1 MLVIVGIVL
10 GVFAACAVFAL
21 VGVRIGAQMEAKKLG
36 AGITE
41 EQMKGGMTASGL
53 GGLLGTIPFLIFVL
67 VLIIMVVTTPPRPE
81 DSAEGGAP
89 AASGGH

>member
-10 GVFAACAVFAL
+10 GVFAACAVFAF

-41 EQMKGGMTASGL
+41 EQMKGGFTASGL
-53 GGLLGTIPFLIFVL
+53 GGMLGTIPFLVFVL
-67 VLIIMVVTTPPRPE
+67 ILIIMVINTPPEPP
-81 DSAEGGAP
+81 AEGSAPP
-89 AASGGH
+89 AASH

>member
-10 GVFAACAVFAL
+10 GVFAACAAFAF

-41 EQMKGGMTASGL
+41 EQMKGGFTASGL
-53 GGLLGTIPFLIFVL
+53 GGMLGTVPFLVFVL
-67 VLIIMVVTTPPRPE
+67 ILIIMVINTPEEHPA
-81 DSAEGGAP
+81 DGSAPP
-89 AASGGH
+89 AAASH